1 MKTKQNLKAL
11 LVPTCQ
17 RCSGC
22 GRLKIAVAWES
33 LQLAPRSAQPWRF
46 YCEACAQKKGVEPSR
61 ELIGKMSKMEAGR
74 E

>member
-46 YCEACAQKKGVEPSR
+46 YCEECSRKKGIEPSP
-61 ELIGKMSKMEAGR
+61 ELMKKLPKMETGR